1 MSILLVRGHTLW
13 DKRSFGVKHR
23 IVLVSLYYVLILE
36 HYFSLHF
43 DSISMISHHWCPIID
58 PLLTVQR
65 VIHHVDQNIIGP
77 NYKGQVSIKILT
89 WKMSFIVYQYWS
101 SRSCQFWSIAADLMS
116 TNGTRL
122 CTNGPDLTT
131 EVSATSNSSKI

>member
-1 MSILLVRGHTLW
+1 MRILLVRGHTLW

-77 NYKGQVSIKILT
+77 NYKAQVSIKILT
-89 WKMSFIVYQYWS
+89 WKNWLFCLPVDYPNLNGCSRFIEHQWYKTL
-101 SRSCQFWSIAADLMS
+101 D
-116 TNGTRL
+116 
-122 CTNGPDLTT
+122 GPDLTAA
-131 EVSATSNSSKI
+131 VSATSNSSKI

>member
-1 MSILLVRGHTLW
+1 MRILLVRGQTLW
-13 DKRSFGVKHR
+13 NKRSFGVKHC
-23 IVLVSLYYVLILE
+23 ILFVSLYYVLILE

-89 WKMSFIVYQYWS
+89 WKKCLFCLPVD
-101 SRSCQFWSIAADLMS
+101 RPNL
-116 TNGTRL
+116 RL
-122 CTNGPDLTT
+122 CSRFIEHQWYKALDGPDLTAA
-131 EVSATSNSSKI
+131 VSATSNSSNI

>member
-23 IVLVSLYYVLILE
+23 IVFVSLYYVLILE

-77 NYKGQVSIKILT
+77 NYKGQASIKILT
-89 WKMSFIVYQYWS
+89 WKKWLFCLPVDHPNLNGCSRFIEHQWYKTL
-101 SRSCQFWSIAADLMS
+101 D
-116 TNGTRL
+116 
-122 CTNGPDLTT
+122 GPDLTAA
-131 EVSATSNSSKI
+131 VSATSNSSKI